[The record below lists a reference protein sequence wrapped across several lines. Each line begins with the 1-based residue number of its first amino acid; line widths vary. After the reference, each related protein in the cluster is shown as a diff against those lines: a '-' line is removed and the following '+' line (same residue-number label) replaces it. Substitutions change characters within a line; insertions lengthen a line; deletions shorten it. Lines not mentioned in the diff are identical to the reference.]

1 MNRTFAA
8 LLALAAALPL
18 ATSAR
23 AQRTPVSLEPRAGLS
38 TPIGITRGDQKT
50 ALVLDGDLIVALNP
64 MVSVYGGYAWS
75 RAVSA
80 VADSAHVTWRGWDAG
95 VRLTLAPVG
104 PYTPFVRGGLLY
116 QKVRLETDGGTVL
129 ENDYATG
136 VHIGAGVELPL
147 GILGG
152 RASVSPQASFN
163 TVHDAQWI
171 DAQVGLHIRL

>member
-1 MNRTFAA
+1 MNRTHAA
-8 LLALAAALPL
+8 LLALALALPS
-18 ATSAR
+18 AAR
-23 AQRTPVSLEPRAGLS
+23 AQGTPFSLEPRIGFAA
-38 TPIGITRGDQKT
+38 PIGITRGDQKT
-50 ALVLDGDLIVALNP
+50 GLVLDGDLMVALNG
-64 MVSVYGGYAWS
+64 MVAVYGGYARS
-75 RAVSA
+75 RATSA
-80 VADSAHVTWRGWDAG
+80 EFDSAHVTWRGWDAG
-95 VRLTLAPVG
+95 IRLTLAQVG

-116 QKVRLETDGGTVL
+116 QKVRLETDGGRAV

-171 DAQVGLHIRL
+171 AGQVGLHIRL